1 MNSLAF
7 STKDRLLNCAEQLFA
22 ENGFASTSLRQLT
35 ALADVNIAAVNYHF
49 GSKDNLINEVFRRR
63 LDDLSQRRMRAL
75 QEALSVSSVSL
86 EQVLAAFIQPAL
98 EISIEHEGG
107 AAFVRMLARAY
118 AEKNERLRQFLSDN
132 YGHVLREFARAIH
145 TCVPQ
150 LERQELYWR
159 LDFIAGSLTYAMA
172 DFGLIRRQANVS
184 EQDHCRLTAEKLL
197 RFAVAGLTTP

>member
-1 MNSLAF
+1 VTIVAF
-7 STKDRLLNCAEQLFA
+7 STKDRLLNSAEQLFA
-22 ENGFASTSLRQLT
+22 EHGFASTSLRQLT
-35 ALADVNIAAVNYHF
+35 TLADVNIAAVNYHF

-63 LDDLSQRRMRAL
+63 LDDLSERRMKAL
-75 QEALSVSSVSL
+75 QQAQSL
-86 EQVLAAFIQPAL
+86 PENTLEKVLAAFIRPAL

-107 AAFVRMLARAY
+107 SAFVRMLARAY

-132 YGHVLREFARAIH
+132 YGHVLREFARAIQIF
-145 TCVPQ
+145 VPQ

-172 DFGLIRRQANVS
+172 DFGLIRRQTNVN